1 MEKVNI
7 RSLAS
12 YTHMLM
18 DKIHE
23 EVPSLIAFLT
33 EKRHGQQGASN
44 MPKTTNFSYE
54 APQYILH
61 TAGTQKFAFSIVY
74 YAKFDH
80 CASIRALAL
89 RER

>member
-1 MEKVNI
+1 MIAFNFVLFNTRKEKAALCHEYNFSKYQLFEDKNRKTMEKVNI

-33 EKRHGQQGASN
+33 EKRHGQ
-44 MPKTTNFSYE
+44 
-54 APQYILH
+54 
-61 TAGTQKFAFSIVY
+61 
-74 YAKFDH
+74 
-80 CASIRALAL
+80 
-89 RER
+89 